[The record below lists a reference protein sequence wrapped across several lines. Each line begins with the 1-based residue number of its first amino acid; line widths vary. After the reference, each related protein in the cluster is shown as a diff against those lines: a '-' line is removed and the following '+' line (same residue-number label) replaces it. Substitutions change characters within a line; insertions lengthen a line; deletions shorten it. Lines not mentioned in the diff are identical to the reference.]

1 MSLLNWSH
9 SQCLVR
15 DLIDIWS
22 LHVPIIDFFLQ
33 TQSSIRKIHAN
44 LKIFLK
50 MSWSEL
56 FFYAFLNKKKPK
68 QNTLHMYKL
77 HRNTDYLMHCKL
89 SFFNCNSW
97 SYTYVL
103 QWYMYISS
111 NVIVYKH
118 FVLNTWS
125 SYAVVDSFL

>member
-1 MSLLNWSH
+1 MSLLNWSY

-44 LKIFLK
+44 LKISLK

-56 FFYAFLNKKKPK
+56 FFYAFINKKTK

-77 HRNTDYLMHCKL
+77 HRNTDYLMHCKV

-118 FVLNTWS
+118 FVLNTCS
-125 SYAVVDSFL
+125 SYAVVDSFV

>member
-1 MSLLNWSH
+1 MSLLNLSY

-15 DLIDIWS
+15 DLIDIRS
-22 LHVPIIDFFLQ
+22 LNVPIIDFFLQ

-44 LKIFLK
+44 LKVFLK

-56 FFYAFLNKKKPK
+56 FFYAFINKKTK

-77 HRNTDYLMHCKL
+77 HRNTDYLMHCKV

-97 SYTYVL
+97 SNTYVL

-111 NVIVYKH
+111 NVIVYEH
-118 FVLNTWS
+118 FVLNTCS
-125 SYAVVDSFL
+125 SYDVVDWFV

>member
-1 MSLLNWSH
+1 MSLLNWSYL
-9 SQCLVR
+9 QCLVR

-44 LKIFLK
+44 LKVFLK

-56 FFYAFLNKKKPK
+56 FFYAFINKKTK

-77 HRNTDYLMHCKL
+77 HRNTDYLMHYKL

-111 NVIVYKH
+111 NVIVYEH
-118 FVLNTWS
+118 FVLNTCS
-125 SYAVVDSFL
+125 SYAVVDSLV

>member
-1 MSLLNWSH
+1 MSLLNWSY

-15 DLIDIWS
+15 DSIDIWS

-44 LKIFLK
+44 LKVFLK

-56 FFYAFLNKKKPK
+56 FFYAFINKKTK

-77 HRNTDYLMHCKL
+77 HRNTDYLMHCKV

-97 SYTYVL
+97 SYTYAL

-111 NVIVYKH
+111 NVIVYEH
-118 FVLNTWS
+118 FVLNTFS
-125 SYAVVDSFL
+125 SYAVVDSFV

>member
-1 MSLLNWSH
+1 MSLLNWSY

-56 FFYAFLNKKKPK
+56 FFYAFINKKTK

-77 HRNTDYLMHCKL
+77 HRNTDYLMHCKV

-97 SYTYVL
+97 SNTYVL

-111 NVIVYKH
+111 NVIVYEH
-118 FVLNTWS
+118 FVLNTCC
-125 SYAVVDSFL
+125 SYAVVDSLV

>member
-1 MSLLNWSH
+1 MSLLNWSY

-56 FFYAFLNKKKPK
+56 FFYAFLNKKTK

-77 HRNTDYLMHCKL
+77 HRNTDFLMHCKV
-89 SFFNCNSW
+89 SFFNCNSCLV
-97 SYTYVL
+97 TIIK
-103 QWYMYISS
+103 QWQAIFKTKQQYEFIKEYWQLFTYMYMQ
-111 NVIVYKH
+111 VHV
-118 FVLNTWS
+118 
-125 SYAVVDSFL
+125 